1 MSRGL
6 PWAVAVLGMS
16 SVVGGVVLFVVGNQ
30 PGDFGWTA
38 YSPAP
43 SEAYRSTL
51 ELTFDDGPAVLWTQ
65 TSVLGAG
72 LAVLGL
78 LLLAGL
84 AGWAIGVR
92 SRNGI
97 G

>member
-6 PWAVAVLGMS
+6 PWAVAVLGLS

-38 YSPAP
+38 YGPAP
-43 SEAYRSTL
+43 SDAYRSTL
-51 ELTFDDGPAVLWTQ
+51 ELTFDDGTAVLWTQ
-65 TSVLGAG
+65 TSVLGAV

-84 AGWAIGVR
+84 AGWVIGVR
-92 SRNGI
+92 SRNRVG
-97 G
+97 